1 MSFLILRHMRSL
13 NHSLELAR
21 KLFEFHDR
29 YPNSIDEIWFCCG
42 TFDGIEEIH
51 RQCDELLPLR
61 EECRRRGIA
70 FSLQQGATIGH
81 GVAGPIAFSKGI
93 FTDNDT
99 LVDQEGTFLYGMLCP
114 TSPKVFDYLTE
125 QTAIYLTELQ
135 PESYWPDDDL
145 RVGTFK
151 PAGCFC
157 NRCIAL
163 FNKEISGSFTR
174 ETLAIRLFSDKPEL
188 KLRRAWQQFN
198 ARNIAHLAAAFRK
211 GGDKTMPECH
221 LGIQSTFSSRLYD
234 METPYQLLYALSDNG
249 RAKVGIRPGA
259 LFYSESDPRE
269 LLSKMQET
277 AREAARCRT
286 YGFVSQICYEL
297 ENYPHIAMLKTPEAM
312 MTEAAMVLFA
322 GADSLALYYHDAN
335 NRETDEN
342 YRYYFETV
350 AKHRPFLEKIRD
362 IGNRSDLAGGA
373 FFRGRDAVGQP
384 EWHVPF
390 SWIPPEERDELHLME
405 NAVPVTQPEAAPE
418 FHMLNE
424 HCVRTLAE
432 DELEKVFASPVLMDT
447 TAFSR
452 LTERFPGLQAAKK
465 IRLHTRNV
473 VTIGVACEYFGTN
486 AAMGVSAPIEILS
499 DDVKSFS
506 TVPVMTNAAGSVII
520 PTEFGGNIVLIQQF
534 ENWTGFRRMAILD
547 VLDTLIPGKM
557 SVRLDAPGY
566 AVNVQSR
573 VDREKRCV
581 AAMLLNLSIGAIPP
595 AELRLRRPAAK
606 EYELVTAAGSSA
618 APVVR
623 QSADEIVI
631 AVPALAPWQVLLIQ
645 QKATN

>member
-1 MSFLILRHMRSL
+1 MSFLILRHMPSL

-29 YPNSIDEIWFCCG
+29 YPNSIDEIWFGCG
-42 TFDGIEEIH
+42 AFDGVEEIR

-70 FSLQQGATIGH
+70 FSLQQGVTIGH
-81 GVAGPIAFSKGI
+81 GVAGPIAIRKGI
-93 FTDNDT
+93 FIDNDT

-151 PAGCFC
+151 PVGCFC

-188 KLRRAWQQFN
+188 KLRRTWQQFN
-198 ARNIAHLAAAFRK
+198 ARNIAHLATAFRK
-211 GGDKTMPECH
+211 GCDKTMPECH

-259 LFYSESDPRE
+259 LFYSESNPRE

-277 AREAARCRT
+277 AREAARCRK

-312 MTEAAMVLFA
+312 MTEAAMALFA
-322 GADSLALYYHDAN
+322 GADSLALYYHDVN

-350 AKHRPFLEKIRD
+350 AKYRPFLEKIRD

-373 FFRGRDAVGQP
+373 FYRGKDAVGQP
-384 EWHVPF
+384 EWHSC
-390 SWIPPEERDELHLME
+390 SWTPPEERDELHLME
-405 NAVPVTQPEAAPE
+405 NAVPITQSEAVPE
-418 FHMLNE
+418 FYILNE
-424 HCVRTLAE
+424 HCVRTLAA
-432 DELEKVFASPVLMDT
+432 DELGKLFASTILMDI

-452 LTERFPGLQAAKK
+452 LCECFPELQATKK
-465 IRLHTRNV
+465 VRLHPDV
-473 VTIGVACEYFGTN
+473 PAAVGVSCEFYEKN
-486 AAMGVSAPIEILS
+486 SAMGMTTPIEILS
-499 DDVKSFS
+499 NDVRPFS
-506 TVPVMTNAAGSVII
+506 TVSMMMEAAGSVII

-573 VDREKRCV
+573 VDCEKRCI

-606 EYELVTAAGSSA
+606 EYELVTAAGSSS

-631 AVPALAPWQVLLIQ
+631 AVPALAPWQILLIQ